1 MSVLAPGFDRLLQPR
16 SIAIIGASNRLPGI
30 GGYVT
35 ANVVRAFKGPIYPVN
50 PREAQVQGLEAYA
63 EIGHLPP
70 GIDLAIVVVP
80 VRGVAEVLEALAAK
94 GVGGVVII
102 TSGFAE
108 VGGPGIA
115 LQAEIAEIL
124 ARTGLRAIGPNC
136 IGYMNLADGVMANFV
151 LDPTD
156 PLPGGGPV
164 ALVSQSGGLG
174 GYMVRK
180 ALTAGLNLGW
190 FVSTGNEVDVSVA
203 ATLRVLV
210 ERDDVKVLLGAFE
223 GLRDADAFVDT
234 ALRAAALDKPFV
246 VLKAGRSDAAAAAAF
261 AHTAS
266 VVGCAAT
273 FDAVCRQYG
282 VFSVGSLEEMLDLG
296 VIFQGGRRARG
307 RRVGIVTGSG
317 GAGVVVA
324 DACVLEGL
332 QAPVLPAV
340 DRAALAEL
348 MPQPFMGS
356 LANPVD
362 VTAQVLG
369 TPGVMESVLN
379 GVSASDG
386 VDLVVPVI
394 IGNPTLPGMYIRA
407 HRGTDKPVAFVSTL
421 PPTNLLDAG
430 VPAYTDPRRAARALS
445 ALADFSL
452 REPPTR
458 RARALDPGRRNAAR
472 DLLARGPLTDAKALL
487 GLYGAPTAPA
497 GAIPRLRAEAHGV
510 LTRDAVFG
518 PLVAVV
524 FGEGADDPHAERLV
538 MQAPLA
544 PAAASAAI
552 EALLARRPRLAP
564 GLGQEAADALGRL
577 ASALGDAA
585 LELPELDGIEVGPIQ
600 LVGARLCAAPARA
613 LVMQAAPAV
622 EEV

>member
-80 VRGVAEVLEALAAK
+80 VRGVAEVLEALAAR

-552 EALLARRPRLAP
+552 EALLARRPRLTP

-600 LVGARLCAAPARA
+600 LVGARVCAAPARA

>member
-80 VRGVAEVLEALAAK
+80 VRGVAEVLEALAAR

-332 QAPVLPAV
+332 QAPVLPAA
-340 DRAALAEL
+340 DRAALADL